1 MIEIRRSARSCAP
14 LSPTTGQPLDLE
26 QRMIAINER
35 RSTAKRM
42 IALAGIKTRRIC
54 AFRRGEPEPPPSEID
69 VIDQLWDLEWLG
81 VSFRQPAETI
91 EEAIGAYRDDEKKAR
106 GRSRNPFFWIAWG
119 ADSIVELLI
128 QIVGWMAEIPVRLV
142 TRIFRLDR
150 EKTVRSWYGR
160 SLTGI
165 SALTLWVFAL
175 IQTLRALDLLG
186 WWDSFLRSIGRH

>member
-1 MIEIRRSARSCAP
+1 VRIETMKRKRADEAEIRSFGSRGC
-14 LSPTTGQPLDLE
+14 GFD
-26 QRMIAINER
+26 R
-35 RSTAKRM
+35 RA
-42 IALAGIKTRRIC
+42 
-54 AFRRGEPEPPPSEID
+54 
-69 VIDQLWDLEWLG
+69 V
-81 VSFRQPAETI
+81 
-91 EEAIGAYRDDEKKAR
+91 
-106 GRSRNPFFWIAWG
+106 
-119 ADSIVELLI
+119 DS
-128 QIVGWMAEIPVRLV
+128 IVGWMAEIPVRLV